1 VVKLP
6 PPLPKDIVAEIFP
19 VEVTPKFDAEKV
31 ILPPKTYTR
40 EKVKPV
46 EIMAPEMKAEISLD
60 VRGKGLVSA
69 PSKTKLVVREPVELA
84 IDDQRYERMT
94 KVSQI
99 GDFSFGQTKL
109 KAKLISTPEGV
120 KGFFKFCVVKWT
132 SQMLDPYFGNTRPVY
147 NVYPNNVRELIK
159 EMDHRTGLK
168 CTIEGRGISLLDD
181 ELETVPII
189 LFYGHVGIHLS
200 NREKARLKK
209 YLLPKEMGG
218 MGGFAWFNDN
228 MGPVH
233 TSPFQKSAEG
243 LAREFFPDHPLKTIP
258 IDHPVYDSFYLFT
271 SYPAY
276 LQTSTH
282 KFKEYHPSDYYSTGV
297 EVNNRLVMI
306 LTPIDLVGRF
316 IIPEGSRGEHPH
328 SSPRVRELCLQLG
341 INIIMYALSTSPMV
355 DRTDYSP

>member
-1 VVKLP
+1 
-6 PPLPKDIVAEIFP
+6 
-19 VEVTPKFDAEKV
+19 
-31 ILPPKTYTR
+31 
-40 EKVKPV
+40 
-46 EIMAPEMKAEISLD
+46 
-60 VRGKGLVSA
+60 
-69 PSKTKLVVREPVELA
+69 
-84 IDDQRYERMT
+84 
-94 KVSQI
+94 
-99 GDFSFGQTKL
+99 L

-120 KGFFKFCVVKWT
+120 KGFFKFCVVEWT
-132 SQMLDPYFGNTRPVY
+132 SQMLDPYFGDTRPVY

-159 EMDHRTGLK
+159 EMDERTGLK

-228 MGPVH
+228 IGPVH

-258 IDHPVYDSFYLFT
+258 IDHPIYDSFYLFT

-282 KFKEYHPSDYYSTGV
+282 QFKEYHPSDYYSTGV

-316 IIPEGSRGEHPH
+316 IIPEGGRREHPH

-355 DRTDYSP
+355 DRSDYSP